1 VFIFLTT
8 YPCSQFT
15 YNNFINNLFRYGDPE
30 EPAVDLIKMLFHILP
45 GGEIQ
50 TTHLGSS
57 PGAHLSAD
65 SIGKMFECFE
75 ELAPSTKNPVA
86 VTQQALADEL
96 LHLLVNHPDYRDGR
110 QQLLEEVQRT
120 ESALANLQQCDAD
133 SKSVRA
139 EIKRLEGDVIK
150 VCRHKIKRI
159 NKELLTANPESVQRL
174 EHEIVEQEAIMD
186 ETKKEVAQLQTHI
199 VTSLDFKLAR
209 KALRRATEAV
219 IREEETRAKLTDTF
233 ARCWCSY
240 DLDDAQPRGLPKY
253 TTTAILLAY
262 LWRKYDSIQ
271 ALKDYFESMS
281 RLGALNSPIASV
293 FAVLER
299 SDGFPVDRNASYLV
313 PRHHKPWSA
322 DEIESAAVLITD
334 KPGVVNRP
342 PVIPF
347 SYITWADYTEFP
359 DCGETALRNLVNQI
373 LYNPS
378 TGTFDHNLLSELQ
391 AKHYPDMNPKL
402 IEFYTEH
409 PFPQDAASHDAAR
422 HWLNVVSGLN
432 EGRESNALSI
442 RYRRVKQ
449 EQNIASPLSNVL
461 RVFNAL
467 FGIEPLDHVSLSEV
481 VHHINEI
488 QNIKL
493 EVDLSGL
500 KESGFGIVSLSDGMV
515 RYEMQSYK
523 PVHFGFIQ
531 AETLQSETTGRY
543 DYHAFCKLMRHSCA
557 YPVAAPEDPSY
568 FEQLSVASMFV
579 PYQLQRNKIK
589 RFFRESPLHYLMLF
603 ADLNGKLQRDAA
615 LRWACQQ
622 PTDHQLSAMMDR
634 IRSYE
639 EPNFLPP
646 SASLKAQRS

>member
-1 VFIFLTT
+1 
-8 YPCSQFT
+8 
-15 YNNFINNLFRYGDPE
+15 
-30 EPAVDLIKMLFHILP
+30 MLFHILP

-65 SIGKMFECFE
+65 SVGKILECFE
-75 ELAPSTKNPVA
+75 ELALSSANNPAA
-86 VTQQALADEL
+86 VTQQVLADAL
-96 LHLLVNHPDYRDGR
+96 LHLLVTHPDYKDGR
-110 QQLLEEVQRT
+110 QQLLEEVQKA
-120 ESALANLQQCDAD
+120 ESALATLQQLDAD
-133 SKSVRA
+133 SKSIRA
-139 EIKRLEGDVIK
+139 EIKRLNGDVIK

-159 NKELLTANPESVQRL
+159 RKELLTANSESGEQL
-174 EHEIVEQEAIMD
+174 EHEIVEQEAIID
-186 ETKKEVAQLQTHI
+186 ETKKEVAQLHNHV

-209 KALRRATEAV
+209 KALRRAKEAV
-219 IREEETRAKLTDTF
+219 ALEGQNRAKLTETL
-233 ARCWCSY
+233 ATCWCSY
-240 DLDDAQPRGLPKY
+240 DLNDAQPQGLPKY
-253 TTTAILLAY
+253 TTTAILQAY

-271 ALKDYFESMS
+271 ALQGYFESMS
-281 RLGALNSPIASV
+281 RLGALNRPIASV
-293 FAVLER
+293 FAIINR
-299 SDGFPVDRNASYLV
+299 SDGSPVDRNAGYLV
-313 PRHHKPWSA
+313 PRRHESWSA
-322 DEIESAAVLITD
+322 HDIGSAAIIITG

-342 PVIPF
+342 SVIPF

-378 TGTFDHNLLSELQ
+378 TGRFDHNLLSELQ

-402 IEFYTEH
+402 IEFYTQH
-409 PFPQDAASHDAAR
+409 PYPQDAASHDAAR
-422 HWLNVVSGLN
+422 DWITVVSRLN
-432 EGRESNALSI
+432 EGRASNALRI
-442 RYRRVKQ
+442 RYRRETQ

-467 FGIEPLDHVSLSEV
+467 FGIEPLDHISLPEV

-493 EVDLSGL
+493 DVDMSGL

-523 PVHFGFIQ
+523 PVHFGFVQ
-531 AETLQSETTGRY
+531 AETLQSETAGRY
-543 DYHAFCKLMRHSCA
+543 DYHAFCQLMRYSCA
-557 YPVAAPEDPSY
+557 YPVATSEYPAY

-603 ADLNGKLQRDAA
+603 ADLNGQLQRDAA

-622 PTDHQLSAMMDR
+622 PTEHRLSAMMDR

-639 EPNFLPP
+639 EPSFLPP
-646 SASLKAQRS
+646 SASASNH

>member
-1 VFIFLTT
+1 
-8 YPCSQFT
+8 
-15 YNNFINNLFRYGDPE
+15 
-30 EPAVDLIKMLFHILP
+30 MLFHILP

-50 TTHLGSS
+50 TTHLASS

-65 SIGKMFECFE
+65 FVGKMFECVD
-75 ELAPSTKNPVA
+75 ELTLSLAKTPVA

-96 LHLLVNHPDYRDGR
+96 LRLLVTHADYKGGR
-110 QQLLEEVQRT
+110 QQLLEEVQKAA
-120 ESALANLQQCDAD
+120 SALATLQQRDAD

-150 VCRHKIKRI
+150 VCRHKIKKI
-159 NKELLTANPESVQRL
+159 IKELLTGNPESVEQL
-174 EHEIVEQEAIMD
+174 EHEIVEQDVIMD
-186 ETKKEVAQLQTHI
+186 ETKKEVVQLHTHI

-209 KALRRATEAV
+209 KALRRAKDAV
-219 IREEETRAKLTDTF
+219 TLEEENRAKLTETL
-233 ARCWCSY
+233 AKCWCSY
-240 DLDDAQPRGLPKY
+240 DLDDAQPQGLPKY
-253 TTTAILLAY
+253 TTTAILQAY

-271 ALKDYFESMS
+271 ALKGYFESIS
-281 RLGALNSPIASV
+281 RLGALNCPIASV
-293 FAVLER
+293 FAVLDR
-299 SDGFPVDRNASYLV
+299 SDAFHVDRDAGYLV
-313 PRHHKPWSA
+313 PKHHKSWSA
-322 DEIESAAVLITD
+322 HDIGSAAVIITG

-347 SYITWADYTEFP
+347 SYITWANYTEFP

-378 TGTFDHNLLSELQ
+378 TGTFDHDLLSELQ

-402 IEFYTEH
+402 LEFYTQH
-409 PFPQDAASHDAAR
+409 PYPQDAASHDAAR
-422 HWLNVVSGLN
+422 DWINVVSGLN
-432 EGRESNALSI
+432 KGRGSNALTI
-442 RYRRVKQ
+442 RYRRERQ

-467 FGIEPLDHVSLSEV
+467 FGIEPLDHVSLPEV

-493 EVDLSGL
+493 DVDMSGL

-531 AETLQSETTGRY
+531 AETLQSEAAGRY
-543 DYHAFCKLMRHSCA
+543 DYHAFCQLMRHTCA
-557 YPVAAPEDPSY
+557 YPVAAPEDPAY

-589 RFFRESPLHYLMLF
+589 RFFRESPLHYLLLF
-603 ADLNGKLQRDAA
+603 ADLNGQLQRDAA

-622 PTDHQLSAMMDR
+622 PTDHRLSAMMDG

-639 EPNFLPP
+639 EPSFLPP
-646 SASLKAQRS
+646 SAPTSND